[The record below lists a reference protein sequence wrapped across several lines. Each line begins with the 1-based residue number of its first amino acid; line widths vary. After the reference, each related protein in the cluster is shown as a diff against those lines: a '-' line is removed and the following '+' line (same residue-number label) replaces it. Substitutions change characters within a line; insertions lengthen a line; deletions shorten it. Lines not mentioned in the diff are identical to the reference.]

1 MTMQKIPSQKQS
13 QRLTEESIS
22 KFAFE
27 RFNEVK
33 KARNLSELATYH
45 FVNRFLIKVH
55 DSDEYEIV
63 EKIIKESKNSIFS
76 KVVSEYEK
84 HLRIALTKLPTVQ
97 SHVDIIMQI
106 YGHFSSYLDSF
117 EKERI
122 FNLIEQFKNEEI
134 SVGVM
139 LSSINPIIFRIDNLF
154 LTSQSYFLLYSEPEM
169 RNIFK

>member
-13 QRLTEESIS
+13 QRLSEESIS
-22 KFAFE
+22 KFALD

-33 KARNLSELATYH
+33 KSRKLSELASYH

-55 DSDEYEIV
+55 DSDEFEIV
-63 EKIIKESKNSIFS
+63 EKIIKDSKNRVFS
-76 KVVSEYEK
+76 LSVAEYEK
-84 HLRIALTKLPTVQ
+84 HLRIALTGSPTVQ
-97 SHVDIIMQI
+97 SHVDVIMQI
-106 YGHFSSYLDSF
+106 YGHFASYLDSY

-122 FNLIEQFKNEEI
+122 FSLIEKFKNEEI
-134 SVGVM
+134 SVGIM

-169 RNIFK
+169 KNLFK